1 MRALLPCWRCRHAC
15 EQPAPLTRAQ
25 LVRLFAVLL
34 EPLRDDVAK
43 LAESVTDLARHCA
56 ECVDVT
62 LDELHAHRD
71 QAIELINAGAT
82 QAEADLVLAAR
93 RAIEGGH
100 S

>member
-15 EQPAPLTRAQ
+15 EQPAPLTRAH

-43 LAESVTDLARHCA
+43 LAEAVTDLARHCA

-71 QAIELINAGAT
+71 QAIDLVSGGAT
-82 QAEADLVLAAR
+82 SEEAEMVLAAR
-93 RAIEGGH
+93 RRTTEGQA
-100 S
+100 